1 MKKKERIAAPPK
13 ASGAEGEIRTLD
25 LRITNALLCQLSY
38 FSSHPGTH
46 GSRNGG
52 NFITSLSWLSRPFQ
66 QFAPNKQGNLF
77 GALGVCNMSP
87 CYKGKE

>member
-1 MKKKERIAAPPK
+1 
-13 ASGAEGEIRTLD
+13 
-25 LRITNALLCQLSY
+25 
-38 FSSHPGTH
+38 
-46 GSRNGG
+46 
-52 NFITSLSWLSRPFQ
+52 LSRPFQ